1 MYALPF
7 VPQVFPLKSQGPSE
21 LRRLLL
27 WASKGA
33 GGIIIIDEAEV
44 LLGSRS
50 KTKPNTSPSAGGLNG
65 VTKSSSA
72 GYSRDCL
79 NVLLSMTGT
88 FGNIMLILT
97 TSNPGEL
104 DEAILD
110 RMDEHI
116 DLSLPSK
123 NERFIILNNAF
134 SKVFCPVEA
143 IQRKTL
149 TRSLPYAKYNSS
161 LNVESALSD
170 LSSKTS
176 GFSGRELTKLVQMI
190 LYKCY
195 TSDSGII
202 DSSWWKRETRT
213 LCESFAGKH
222 LLKSQDS

>member
-1 MYALPF
+1 
-7 VPQVFPLKSQGPSE
+7 
-21 LRRLLL
+21 
-27 WASKGA
+27 
-33 GGIIIIDEAEV
+33 
-44 LLGSRS
+44 
-50 KTKPNTSPSAGGLNG
+50 
-65 VTKSSSA
+65 
-72 GYSRDCL
+72 
-79 NVLLSMTGT
+79 
-88 FGNIMLILT
+88 MLILT

-110 RMDEHI
+110 RMDEYI

-149 TRSLPYAKYNSS
+149 TSYFSRSLPNAKYNPS
-161 LNVESALSD
+161 LNVESALLD

-202 DSSWWKRETRT
+202 DSSWWKRETGT

-222 LLKSQDS
+222 LLKS

>member
-50 KTKPNTSPSAGGLNG
+50 KTKPDTSPSAGGLNG

-72 GYSRDCL
+72 SYSRDCL

-134 SKVFCPVEA
+134 SKVFRPVEA

-149 TRSLPYAKYNSS
+149 TNAKYNSS

-222 LLKSQDS
+222 LLKS